1 MVSKRLSIFGLISAA
16 ALVSGV
22 LVGCGGSSAST
33 AGQTGTVVTTGG
45 VTTSTGTS
53 TAAPASGTWQ
63 QVQVTTPSGSD
74 SGIVPP
80 GQPDITTTTVVG
92 VVPKTTPFL
101 GNVQFAGFNART
113 TASTHPLNI
122 SYDNG
127 ATWAW
132 TGINVNA
139 DTSLDKNLVLAG
151 GTKCWLQAVGPF
163 AIVGG
168 TAFAPTQLTLQQF
181 IYGLIV
187 NADGTISLPTAIS
200 AKLPANNGTTAA
212 GNHVD
217 VTFPTPDFATGS
229 GQLKIT
235 WPGITKT
242 QTKIL
247 VNGSARFNDPLQDSS
262 DNVPSTGVTTV
273 QFLLSQ

>member
-1 MVSKRLSIFGLISAA
+1 KRLSIFGLISAA

-33 AGQTGTVVTTGG
+33 AGQTGTVATTGG

-53 TAAPASGTWQ
+53 QTNAPSNPTTPQ
-63 QVQVTTPSGSD
+63 QVQVTTASGTVP
-74 SGIVPP
+74 GTVPP
-80 GQPDITTTTVVG
+80 GQPDITTTSTVG
-92 VVPKTTPFL
+92 VVPMTTPFI
-101 GNVQFAGFNART
+101 GNTQFAAFKALT
-113 TASTHPLNI
+113 TATSHPLNI

-132 TGINVNA
+132 TGINVNS

-151 GTKCWLQAVGPF
+151 GTHCWLQAVGPF
-163 AIVGG
+163 AIIGG
-168 TAFAPTQLTLQQF
+168 TAFAPTQLTIGQF
-181 IYGLIV
+181 IYGVIV
-187 NADGTISLPTAIS
+187 NADGTVGIPSGIN

-212 GNHVD
+212 GNHVN
-217 VTFPTPDFATGS
+217 VSFPTPDFATGS

-242 QTKIL
+242 QTKVL
-247 VNGSARFNDPLQDSS
+247 NNGAATFNDPLQDSS